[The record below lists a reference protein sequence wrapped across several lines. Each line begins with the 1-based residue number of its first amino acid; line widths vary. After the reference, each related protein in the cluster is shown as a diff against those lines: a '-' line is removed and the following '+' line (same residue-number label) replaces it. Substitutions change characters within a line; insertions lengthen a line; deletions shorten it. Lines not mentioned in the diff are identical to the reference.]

1 MDDWVT
7 DKREGEVFSHGLR
20 SSVEFAYSP
29 RRPESRPHSGPV
41 WFLTII
47 GMSDEF

>member
-7 DKREGEVFSHGLR
+7 DKREGEVFSHVLH

-29 RRPESRPHSGPV
+29 RHPESRPKP
-41 WFLTII
+41 
-47 GMSDEF
+47 

>member
-1 MDDWVT
+1 MTLSVIT
-7 DKREGEVFSHGLR
+7 NGQAGVVRGKKEEEERE
-20 SSVEFAYSP
+20 
-29 RRPESRPHSGPV
+29 RREPHSGPV